1 MRTAPVFFV
10 SRREN
15 LDRLGLDDH
24 PILDN
29 QVCPEPDVDP
39 NRPIDHR
46 DCLWADRS
54 DSTLSKFIGEH
65 GMVNRFQYSW
75 SEGGVDAKGG
85 VHDLL
90 GDGILS
96 HGGFL

>member
-29 QVCPEPDVDP
+29 QAGKEPDVNP
-39 NRPIDHR
+39 NGPVDHWN
-46 DCLWADRS
+46 CLLADRS
-54 DSTLSKFIGEH
+54 ESTLSKFIGEH
-65 GMVNRFQYSW
+65 GMVKRFQ
-75 SEGGVDAKGG
+75 
-85 VHDLL
+85 
-90 GDGILS
+90 
-96 HGGFL
+96 